1 MNVHCSIISLA
12 CVQSHKSAFPRS
24 DRIKPGP
31 ADGSLVG
38 SLPVIIRA
46 SDVLVMSECTEHSG
60 LPKTSDGLRSNLY
73 YNYTMKGMSV
83 MAGAPA
89 HGHNYV
95 WPEAVRARLSTRAQ
109 ALTEWMQWAR
119 WDH

>member
-1 MNVHCSIISLA
+1 MLSRDPTALN
-12 CVQSHKSAFPRS
+12 
-24 DRIKPGP
+24 P
-31 ADGSLVG
+31 ALLTAHLWAQV
-38 SLPVIIRA
+38 PVIIRA
-46 SDVLVMSECTEHSG
+46 GDVLVMSECTVHSG